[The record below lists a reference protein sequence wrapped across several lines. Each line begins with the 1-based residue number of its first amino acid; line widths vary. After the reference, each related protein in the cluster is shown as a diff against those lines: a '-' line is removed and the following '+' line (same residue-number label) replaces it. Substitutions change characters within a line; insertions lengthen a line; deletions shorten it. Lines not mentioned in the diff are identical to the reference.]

1 MTLAETF
8 FIAATITLSV
18 LLILAWNNHKY
29 WYKKGF
35 DDSTKFTLAA
45 MKTLGDTVAKK

>member
-8 FIAATITLSV
+8 FIATTVTLAV
-18 LLILAWNNHKY
+18 MLILAWCNHKY

-35 DDSTKFTLAA
+35 DDATKFTLAA
-45 MKTLGDTVAKK
+45 MKTLADTATKK